1 MAGLDDVPDDWLSQ
15 RARRAPLGPPLV
27 ELHLVHGPHGPLNVL
42 HAHETFV
49 KRQVVAHSVLTTKQ
63 RQINNAS
70 WHESAID
77 FIENVSA
84 RMTFCCTPRSY
95 LVTAIVRRTKSK
107 HQKATT
113 FQKHISKL
121 SNQTR
126 FLF

>member
-70 WHESAID
+70 WHESAVD
-77 FIENVSA
+77 FIEIVST
-84 RMTFCCTPRSY
+84 RMTFCCAPRSFGY
-95 LVTAIVRRTKSK
+95 RHHTKS
-107 HQKATT
+107 
-113 FQKHISKL
+113 
-121 SNQTR
+121 
-126 FLF
+126 